1 MTAESQV
8 LEADFA
14 AREEIDALV
23 RRAQAGEE
31 AAFTEILSRFE
42 SKALLI
48 ARSMG
53 ASRSDAEDIAQEAF
67 LKIFRYI
74 RSYRSGNSFKAYFYR
89 IVMNASRDHLSRMS
103 PTGQTTLDEMGEMEA
118 PPDRRAAYE
127 EVELLRG
134 CLKGLPARER
144 EVVILRDLQ
153 GLSTWEVA
161 RILRI
166 SPITVR
172 RHSSRALAHLKVLM
186 GRARG
191 TTGTS

>member
-1 MTAESQV
+1 MTSDTRV

-14 AREEIDALV
+14 EREELDALV

-31 AAFTEILSRFE
+31 AAFTEILARFE
-42 SKALLI
+42 SRALLI

-53 ASRSDAEDIAQEAF
+53 ASRIDAEDIAQEAF
-67 LKIFRYI
+67 MKIFRYI

-103 PTGQTTLDEMGEMEA
+103 PAGQASLDEVGEFEA

-127 EVELLRG
+127 EVELLRAS
-134 CLKGLPARER
+134 LRELPPRER

-161 RILRI
+161 RVLRI

-172 RHSSRALAHLKVLM
+172 RHSSRALARLKIIMV
-186 GRARG
+186 RARPPE
-191 TTGTS
+191 